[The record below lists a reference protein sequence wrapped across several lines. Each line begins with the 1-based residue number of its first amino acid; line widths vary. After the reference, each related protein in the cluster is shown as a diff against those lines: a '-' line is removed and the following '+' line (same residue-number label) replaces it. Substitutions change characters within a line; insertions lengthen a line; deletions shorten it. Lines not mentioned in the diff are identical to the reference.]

1 MDMDN
6 LTRLVSALREP
17 MPYYHEAHEAA
28 DAIEMLMHERDAL
41 RAGLNGLVN
50 CQSRLTRAQMREAAA
65 GLLNGAAWSTD
76 DQSPFVAQNSEL
88 RAVLQSAVDLYGRE
102 GGPWN
107 ILSAPGDWITRARD
121 ILSKHYGEHNDRH

>member
-1 MDMDN
+1 MDN
-6 LTRLVSALREP
+6 LARLVSVLRDQDILCD
-17 MPYYHEAHEAA
+17 EAA
-28 DAIEMLMHERDAL
+28 DAIEMLMRERDAL

-65 GLLNGAAWSTD
+65 GLLNGDTWSTD
-76 DQSPFVAQNSEL
+76 DQSPFVAQNSAL

-107 ILSAPGDWITRARD
+107 IPSAPGDWITRARAA
-121 ILSKHYGEHNDRH
+121 LVMEPKP